1 MCEVIYSM
9 SNSKVSNKINEILN
23 MSRIGILSTA
33 HNNVPNSRYMVFYN
47 DGNILY
53 TKTNI
58 NSIKID
64 EIQSNPKAHILL
76 GYDDTNNRSYLEIEA
91 TLSIVQD
98 QETID
103 WLWKRQDKS
112 FFDNSEDPELCVL
125 KILPNTIKIMN
136 DNELDQPEIVKFD

>member
-1 MCEVIYSM
+1 M

-47 DGNILY
+47 EGNILY

>member
-1 MCEVIYSM
+1 M
-9 SNSKVSNKINEILN
+9 SNSKASNKINEILN
-23 MSRIGILSTA
+23 TSRIGILSTA

-47 DGNILY
+47 DGNTLY
-53 TKTNI
+53 TKTNV

-76 GYDDTNNRSYLEIEA
+76 GYDDTKNRSYLEIEA
-91 TLSIVQD
+91 TLSVVQD

-136 DNELDQPEIVKFD
+136 DDELDQPEIVQFD